1 MVKEHTQNRCYLF
14 DTTLQSMASSECFKA
29 VVSDD
34 TNIVLLISKRSVNID
49 CDLLTSAEKLS
60 INVKEIRRNTI
71 H

>member
-1 MVKEHTQNRCYLF
+1 
-14 DTTLQSMASSECFKA
+14 MASSECFKA